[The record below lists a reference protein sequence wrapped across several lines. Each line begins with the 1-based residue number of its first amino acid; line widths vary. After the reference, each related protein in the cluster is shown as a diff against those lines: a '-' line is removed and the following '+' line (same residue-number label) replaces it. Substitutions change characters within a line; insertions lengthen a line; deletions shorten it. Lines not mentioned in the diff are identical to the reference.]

1 MCHDAPRQKTRPPHR
16 HHIVYDACM
25 EAYEKEIPLKD
36 VLMKT
41 KVVTDDFT
49 EEEIDTM
56 LNPEQYLG
64 LAPYSATGSSK
75 RIKNIWDKDNK
86 GRRSCGEMCNHFATA
101 PFALFI
107 FDGGDYPTH
116 LYICFI

>member
-1 MCHDAPRQKTRPPHR
+1 
-16 HHIVYDACM
+16 M

-64 LAPYSATGSSK
+64 LAP
-75 RIKNIWDKDNK
+75 
-86 GRRSCGEMCNHFATA
+86 
-101 PFALFI
+101 I
-107 FDGGDYPTH
+107 FCDRVLEAYKEYMG
-116 LYICFI
+116 